1 VVTEGSVSDIELD
14 DQSISFTTS
23 AIGVPHLV
31 KVSYFPNWVAEGA
44 DGPWLASPSLMVVV
58 PTESEVVLEFRNQA
72 PEWIGWLLTL
82 AGIAA
87 LAAFRFLSGGARQE
101 RRDVTSKSD
110 AEALDGVLQP

>member
-14 DQSISFTTS
+14 DHSISFTTS

-58 PTESEVVLEFRNQA
+58 PTENEVVLEFRNQA
-72 PEWIGWLLTL
+72 PEWIGWLLSIT
-82 AGIAA
+82 GIAA
-87 LAAFRFLSGGARQE
+87 LAAFRFFRGGARQE
-101 RRDVTSKSD
+101 RRDVTSKSG
-110 AEALDGVLQP
+110 AETRDGVLQP